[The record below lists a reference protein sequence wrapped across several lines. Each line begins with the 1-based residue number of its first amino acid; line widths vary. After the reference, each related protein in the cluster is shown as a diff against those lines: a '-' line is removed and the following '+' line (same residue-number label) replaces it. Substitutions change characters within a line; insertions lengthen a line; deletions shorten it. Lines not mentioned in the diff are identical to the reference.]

1 MVIDIFIS
9 FLFFFCKKQDA
20 VNNIFFGGQNQSGL
34 VQEAIPEEQAE
45 DQTTELW
52 QAGKQATIRQDEE
65 PFLENRTP
73 FITSETRSVRLFA
86 YPIGVLADT
95 GIS

>member
-45 DQTTELW
+45 DQTTEL
-52 QAGKQATIRQDEE
+52 
-65 PFLENRTP
+65 
-73 FITSETRSVRLFA
+73 
-86 YPIGVLADT
+86 
-95 GIS
+95 